1 MSRVIA
7 SRVIAIVAVGVSLAG
22 CSSLDPYGD
31 YSYGYYGDRP
41 YGHYERVRQ
50 CREVRDYYGQAFL
63 ECRYVKRWKPD
74 YPERKYYS
82 ERRYRDRDGD
92 GYPDRRYREYYD

>member
-1 MSRVIA
+1 
-7 SRVIAIVAVGVSLAG
+7 
-22 CSSLDPYGD
+22 
-31 YSYGYYGDRP
+31 
-41 YGHYERVRQ
+41 VRQ